1 MVEVEAPVTVSVPV
15 PVTVPAVIAAEE
27 VATAGVVTVVVQAV
41 AAAHP
46 AAGNDEFH
54 IELDL

>member
-1 MVEVEAPVTVSVPV
+1 MEAPITVSVPV

-46 AAGNDEFH
+46 AVGNHEFH

>member
-1 MVEVEAPVTVSVPV
+1 MCIRDRVIAVI
-15 PVTVPAVIAAEE
+15 AVIAAEE
-27 VATAGVVTVVVQAV
+27 VATAGAVTVVVQAV

-46 AAGNDEFH
+46 AAGNHEFH